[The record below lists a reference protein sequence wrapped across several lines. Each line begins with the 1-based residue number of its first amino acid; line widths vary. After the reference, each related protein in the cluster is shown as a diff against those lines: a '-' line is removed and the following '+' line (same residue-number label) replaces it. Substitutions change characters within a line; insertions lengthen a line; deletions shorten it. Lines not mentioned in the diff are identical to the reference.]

1 MDLKNFFKENMI
13 ILVII
18 IVLITVISVALIA
31 VVTVIGKEPEVVKKK
46 AVVEEELPY
55 EKVEDL
61 DEEKFNSL
69 LLEVRDQIM
78 VFDIEEVHNN
88 IYPTIKSEV
97 NNKLTEDE
105 IEEQIRNIVEPFMEE
120 WTLNR
125 IRVYLGDK
133 LGAISEDDVERYRDR
148 LSNDTVVDFII
159 VYEKKFLQGDN

>member
-18 IVLITVISVALIA
+18 IILITVISVALVA
-31 VVTVIGKEPEVVKKK
+31 VVTVLGKEPEVVKKK

-55 EKVEDL
+55 DIVEDL
-61 DEEKFNSL
+61 DEEKFDSL
-69 LLEVRDQIM
+69 LVDVRDQIM
-78 VFDIEEVHNN
+78 VFDIEEVHDN

-97 NNKLTEDE
+97 NRNLTEDE

-125 IRVYLGDK
+125 IREYLSDK

-148 LSNDTVVDFII
+148 LSNETVVDFII
-159 VYEKKFLQGDN
+159 VYEKKFLLGDN